1 MKAVDALTLDFDDV
15 DLSIYTKYHLQTGTE
30 TDVLHLNTKGG
41 VGCNMSHINAWEV
54 IAASGKGS
62 FVIEDDVNIEG
73 MEKKILEAYKRL
85 PDDVDFASFMYL
97 NWGSTQKSDHV
108 RYNEYWRTITSRYF
122 SGLQMYYLTP
132 AGAQKLLKYVF
143 PIVTH
148 MDVYVAYM
156 ASVKNNNFHGIFLE
170 HNIYPLWPNEIYDN
184 YINST
189 LGHSLTVKKILPDS
203 NIFYYLFIVSYL
215 SLVTFCIVKILKR

>member
-1 MKAVDALTLDFDDV
+1 
-15 DLSIYTKYHLQTGTE
+15 
-30 TDVLHLNTKGG
+30 
-41 VGCNMSHINAWEV
+41 
-54 IAASGKGS
+54 
-62 FVIEDDVNIEG
+62 
-73 MEKKILEAYKRL
+73 
-85 PDDVDFASFMYL
+85 
-97 NWGSTQKSDHV
+97 
-108 RYNEYWRTITSRYF
+108 
-122 SGLQMYYLTP
+122 
-132 AGAQKLLKYVF
+132 
-143 PIVTH
+143 